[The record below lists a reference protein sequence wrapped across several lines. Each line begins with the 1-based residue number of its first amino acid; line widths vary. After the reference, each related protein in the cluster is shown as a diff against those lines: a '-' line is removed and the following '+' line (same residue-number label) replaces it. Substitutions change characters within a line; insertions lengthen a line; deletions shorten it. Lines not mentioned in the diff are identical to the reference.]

1 MLVNTGHCKLL
12 HALAMNAKAPVYSYL
27 FSHGSTYFTNY
38 FKETRE
44 MFENSEG
51 TAAPKRPKRSLH
63 MTLDAPWTEQ
73 YYLFYPVE
81 EDFGTMRK
89 AVGANSND
97 NRESSLNEDDRKI
110 MDALAKIWVSF
121 AKYAQPK
128 QAITELPE
136 YGRWVRMEAGHRSL
150 NYYHISNLSLQKGMR
165 SDYRKAVRE
174 INKCKNLNISIFILI
189 ELIFFKFRNASFGWE
204 PFPKSENYQRS
215 SKSWNLF
222 PFFSG
227 VPLL

>member
-1 MLVNTGHCKLL
+1 
-12 HALAMNAKAPVYSYL
+12 
-27 FSHGSTYFTNY
+27 
-38 FKETRE
+38 
-44 MFENSEG
+44 
-51 TAAPKRPKRSLH
+51 
-63 MTLDAPWTEQ
+63 
-73 YYLFYPVE
+73 VE

-89 AVGANSND
+89 AAGANSNG
-97 NRESSLNEDDRKI
+97 NREGSLNEDDRKI

-174 INKCKNLNISIFILI
+174 INQCKNFNIFSPSFNETFFLNLGMSVLDGNRTPSQKTIEGHPRAGTFPLSIL
-189 ELIFFKFRNASFGWE
+189 EFRHCSGFVC
-204 PFPKSENYQRS
+204 SNYYNTDCTY
-215 SKSWNLF
+215 NLC
-222 PFFSG
+222 
-227 VPLL
+227 